1 MFKTIT
7 FKNVPIHFT
16 DNGSGKAVVLLHGFL
31 ENLSMWKPLMP
42 VFENRFR
49 VISVDLLGHGQTGCV
64 GYVHTMEEQAA
75 MVKEVL
81 KSLQIEKA
89 FFIGHSMGGYIA
101 LALAELHPELF
112 QGLVLLNS
120 TSKADSKERVKNRDR
135 AIVAVKE
142 NYRNFVRI
150 SVANLFG
157 EDSRPRLQKEIEQT
171 QQEALKTP
179 VQGIVAALEG
189 MKIRKDRGFILKEE
203 AFPILL
209 VLGKKDGV
217 LPYEETSNQ
226 IKNTKVSLKT
236 LSDGHMSHLENTQS
250 LIRILNEYFAE
261 FT

>member
-1 MFKTIT
+1 MLKHINYKNTPVH
-7 FKNVPIHFT
+7 FKNT
-16 DNGSGKAVVLLHGFL
+16 GSGKVVVLLHGFL
-31 ENLSMWKPLMP
+31 ENLGMWKPLMP
-42 VFENRFR
+42 VFENQFR

-171 QQEALKTP
+171 QLEALNTP
-179 VQGIVAALEG
+179 VQGIIAALEG
-189 MKIRKDRGFILKEE
+189 MKVRKDRGFILKDE
-203 AFPILL
+203 AFPRLL
-209 VLGKKDGV
+209 VLGEKDGV
-217 LPYEETSNQ
+217 LPYEDTAKQ
-226 IKNTKVSLKT
+226 IKNTTVILKT
-236 LSDGHMSHLENTQS
+236 LKDGHMSHLENTQP
-250 LIRILNEYFAE
+250 LIRILNEYFSE
-261 FT
+261 LI